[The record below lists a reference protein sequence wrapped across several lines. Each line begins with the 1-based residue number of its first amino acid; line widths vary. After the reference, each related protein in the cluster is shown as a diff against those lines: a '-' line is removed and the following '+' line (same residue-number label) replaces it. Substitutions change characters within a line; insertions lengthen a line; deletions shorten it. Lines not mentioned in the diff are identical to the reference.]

1 MKDVPS
7 LVARFPHPEPGKCV
21 ISKVR
26 AKLGLD
32 KTVGCAPSTYLVEE
46 PLSKPD
52 SLWEL
57 FITKV
62 TGRTPKTSL
71 Y

>member
-1 MKDVPS
+1 M
-7 LVARFPHPEPGKCV
+7 
-21 ISKVR
+21 ISIQKVR

-62 TGRTPKTSL
+62 TDRTTKTSL